1 LPLRRI
7 QVWLGERYEQG
18 LSAEQYIEL
27 KGNVIAAISIDDFY
41 RAYNYNKKVTGTTRK
56 LFAEQI
62 GDAVKID
69 SAAVSANF

>member
-41 RAYNYNKKVTGTTRK
+41 RAYNYNKKVTGTT
-56 LFAEQI
+56 
-62 GDAVKID
+62 
-69 SAAVSANF
+69 